1 MASYDK
7 LRKNN
12 IPLHFS
18 ISLTNQ
24 CNLKCIHCLRLKD
37 SKNELS
43 TLEVKDIISQL
54 SKAGCVCITLT
65 GAEPF
70 ERKDFFEIAGFVRE
84 KGFAL
89 RILSNGTSIDEKTV
103 NRLKRLKCELR
114 ITLYGITARTHDSIT
129 QVKGSF
135 GRTMKG
141 LKLLEKAKIPFDIA
155 VVVLKDNFFE
165 IEALTKELKRKKW
178 KFRND
183 FVIYPGLDGSLDPL
197 NLRITDEQLAYAV
210 DKRLIDSDDG
220 LSAQNDKKMA
230 LTDAARLNGYISSM
244 GKIYPSFFLKTEVGN
259 LRKDSFHNIWNH
271 SKKLKMLRDLKVKDV
286 PCSHCLYKYACNRDC
301 GLVEDKNGHITIASE
316 WCRIM
321 EARKETRNHEKKD

>member
-1 MASYDK
+1 MESYDK

-43 TLEVKDIISQL
+43 TLEVKDIICQL
-54 SKAGCVCITLT
+54 SKEGCLCITLT

-70 ERKDFFEIAGFVRE
+70 VRKDFFEVAGFVRQ

-89 RILSNGTSIDEKTV
+89 RILSNGTFIDRTTV
-103 NRLKRLKCELR
+103 GRLRKLACELR
-114 ITLYGITARTHDSIT
+114 ITLYGITAKTHDAIT
-129 QVKGSF
+129 RVTGSF
-135 GRTMKG
+135 NQTIEG
-141 LKLLEKAKIPFDIA
+141 LKLLEKAGIPFDIA
-155 VVVLKDNFFE
+155 VVVIRNNFFE
-165 IEALTKELKRKKW
+165 IAALAEELRAKKW

-197 NLRITDEQLAYAV
+197 SLRITDEQLAYAAHN
-210 DKRLIDSDDG
+210 KLIDRGDG
-220 LSAQNDKKMA
+220 VSTKNDKKLA
-230 LTDAARLNGYISSM
+230 LSDAGRLSGYISSV
-244 GKIYPSFFLKTEVGN
+244 GKMYPSFFLKTEIGD
-259 LRKDSFHNIWNH
+259 LRKKSFHNIWNH
-271 SKKLKMLRDLKVKDV
+271 SKKLERLRILKLKDV
-286 PCSHCLYKYACNRDC
+286 PCFNCSYKHTCNRDC
-301 GLVEDKNGHITIASE
+301 GLIEDKNGHITVASE

-321 EARKETRNHEKKD
+321 KARKETKNYEKKD